1 MLRTMQHWRPYIC
14 PFESLLTFV
23 PPGSR
28 VMDIGCGSGLFLALL
43 HRFDYGIRGY
53 GFDTS
58 IHAIQCAQTMA
69 NRHASGS
76 LQFERIGK
84 DAPWPDGK
92 FDVVSLIDVLHHIP
106 RAHQQSAFQNAAMR
120 VDAGGMLLYKDMSDA
135 TWFAAAGNRLHDLVV
150 AREWIRYVPVAM
162 PERWAAECGLKLV
175 HAARSRTL
183 WYEHDLR
190 VFKRQPPQ

>member
-1 MLRTMQHWRPYIC
+1 MQHQRPHIC
-14 PFESLLTFV
+14 PFESLLPFV

-43 HRFDYGIRGY
+43 HHFDYQIRGY

-58 IHAIQCAQTMA
+58 AHAIECAQTMA
-69 NRHASGS
+69 RRHASGN
-76 LQFERIGK
+76 LQFDLVRKEQ
-84 DAPWPDGK
+84 PWPDAR

-106 RAHQQSAFQNAAMR
+106 PMHQQSAFQNAARR
-120 VDAGGMLLYKDMSDA
+120 VDSGGTLIYKDMSGVTWYAA
-135 TWFAAAGNRLHDLVV
+135 TGNRLHDLIV
-150 AREWIRYVPVAM
+150 AREWIHYVPIAH

-183 WYEHDLR
+183 WYEHDIR
-190 VFKRQPPQ
+190 VFRREPE